1 MQKKTA
7 KKLKLHR
14 ESLRLLSLDTM
25 SQAGAKAADPF
36 TEVLCPSAPT
46 GVCEDVGNA

>member
-1 MQKKTA
+1 MQKKA
-7 KKLKLHR
+7 VKKLTLHR
-14 ESLRLLSLDTM
+14 ESLRLLTLDAL

-46 GVCEDVGNA
+46 GVCDEAGNR